1 MYLFLPRALGV
12 RRVTLVCLDH
22 KDLKD
27 NRYEKMHRGKYM
39 LRNVLGDKY
48 LVTLKVNDSNFARD
62 CNVNKF
68 V

>member
-12 RRVTLVCLDH
+12 QRVTLVCLDH

-48 LVTLKVNDSNFARD
+48 FVTLKV
-62 CNVNKF
+62 
-68 V
+68 